1 MAAPL
6 RPRWSIEGRGWPMA
20 EHSRFVTVR
29 GLSWH
34 VQVIEPER
42 AGPPVDVLML
52 HGLGGAGHSWR
63 GVAPL
68 LAPHARIIVPDLPG
82 HGFTGWP
89 QGPGF
94 ALPGQARLM
103 AALMAAIDA
112 RPVLGIGHS
121 AGAPIL
127 ARMALDGLAPIRAIV
142 AFNGAFRPFPGLAG
156 RVLPGLARALALN
169 PIVPRAMAMGTV
181 MDPLSVERLIVG
193 TGSRIDPAGLALY
206 RRLIACPGHVA
217 GALAMM
223 AAWQLEPLM
232 RDLPGLGADL
242 VLASGT
248 ADRAVPPRE
257 AEAVAA
263 RVRGARVVALGG
275 LGHLAHEEA
284 PDRAAAL
291 VIETARRVGI
301 LPANR
306 ARVA

>member
-1 MAAPL
+1 MSAPVAAPL

-142 AFNGAFRPFPGLAG
+142 AFNGAFRRVPGAG
-156 RVLPGLARALALN
+156 GSSGGPAKHC
-169 PIVPRAMAMGTV
+169 AMAIH
-181 MDPLSVERLIVG
+181 R
-193 TGSRIDPAGLALY
+193 
-206 RRLIACPGHVA
+206 
-217 GALAMM
+217 
-223 AAWQLEPLM
+223 
-232 RDLPGLGADL
+232 
-242 VLASGT
+242 
-248 ADRAVPPRE
+248 
-257 AEAVAA
+257 VAA
-263 RVRGARVVALGG
+263 GPVTVRGTSATFRVWVTTWQKASAGPSMRSPDCGSPKDQASPDGAVSAR
-275 LGHLAHEEA
+275 
-284 PDRAAAL
+284 
-291 VIETARRVGI
+291 
-301 LPANR
+301 
-306 ARVA
+306 